1 MGENPEANQLS
12 DEESA
17 VGSDLN
23 FTSSP
28 TTITTASSARS
39 VRLGW
44 NDYRAPKE
52 ASRHMRHMAL
62 GDCVQADLDQ
72 LYFDRVHPI
81 APLMHRAR
89 YFSWAHQPDQP
100 EARAALQSAMRTLA
114 AAASSPFQQL
124 SNSLY
129 AETRQMLERLD
140 DAAEQQSTGNISLE
154 HIQAWLLLAHYEFMR
169 MPHRRAMM
177 TAGRVF
183 RMVQVALLHDV
194 YEPDMALGD
203 FGADPNTSW
212 VEMEEKRRTFWVAY
226 CLDRCIGLHERCPLT
241 FHEDGLRTR
250 LPAPDA
256 DFERSRPT
264 HTDFLP
270 EAIAASGQTILS
282 PFAECVVFLTLW
294 GRCILVRQPRP
305 LAEHMYSNDSLELW
319 ARYEWLDNV
328 LEKRRSRLAQSSPI
342 GAVLADPMLVFT
354 FMVADI
360 IKIHLMNSLQS
371 KSASTVLPHQV
382 LAEAHGERA
391 AEAAREIA
399 LLAKTTH
406 PFLPSA
412 LFQGAR
418 TLLTNMSM
426 GPAAADARG
435 VAELLDTLRN
445 LKGVNNLAQ
454 ELLRRIEF
462 DGLPESTSTS
472 RLQPG
477 WNSNDGTCMSFG
489 PLS

>member
-1 MGENPEANQLS
+1 
-12 DEESA
+12 
-17 VGSDLN
+17 
-23 FTSSP
+23 
-28 TTITTASSARS
+28 
-39 VRLGW
+39 
-44 NDYRAPKE
+44 
-52 ASRHMRHMAL
+52 
-62 GDCVQADLDQ
+62 
-72 LYFDRVHPI
+72 
-81 APLMHRAR
+81 MHRAR
-89 YFSWAHQPDQP
+89 YFSWVHQPDQP

-241 FHEDGLRTR
+241 FHEDGVRLPFLSILFCKQTSTQELTKHTHPKLRTR

-256 DFERSRPT
+256 DFERSRPM

-270 EAIAASGQTILS
+270 EAIAASGQTMLS

-371 KSASTVLPHQV
+371 KSASTVLSHQV

-399 LLAKTTH
+399 LLAKTVSQLSC
-406 PFLPSA
+406 FKA
-412 LFQGAR
+412 
-418 TLLTNMSM
+418 
-426 GPAAADARG
+426 
-435 VAELLDTLRN
+435 
-445 LKGVNNLAQ
+445 
-454 ELLRRIEF
+454 
-462 DGLPESTSTS
+462 
-472 RLQPG
+472 
-477 WNSNDGTCMSFG
+477 SFFF
-489 PLS
+489 PLHT